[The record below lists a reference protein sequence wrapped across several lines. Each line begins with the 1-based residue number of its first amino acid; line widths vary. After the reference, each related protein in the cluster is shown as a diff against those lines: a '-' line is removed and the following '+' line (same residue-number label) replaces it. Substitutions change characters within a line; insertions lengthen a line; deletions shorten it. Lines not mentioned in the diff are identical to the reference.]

1 MELQAQIWGGRVL
14 KKGRRPVRERQSK
27 WPEDKKIYAGF
38 GAALIVLVL
47 ASVSSY
53 WTTIRVIDNAN
64 WALHSHEIVR
74 EIADVNFRLYVA
86 ESSQRA
92 ALITGRSSNADQ
104 YQQAIETIRRD
115 LKQLRTLTESDSV
128 QSRRVDQLDLLLS
141 KRLALIK
148 EWGNLQRAKGFDAA
162 MDVIM
167 RDEGKKI
174 SDDIINIIQAIEK
187 DERDVLRKRSD
198 SAEAGARTVTFVISV
213 GYLLIFSLFVVA
225 AYMIQS
231 DLGERNRMEEMLRQS
246 QREVST
252 LLDSLPAYV
261 FFKDSK
267 SVYMTANKKFSDVVG
282 FSKREIVRKTDYDFY
297 SRDKAIKLRAD
308 DARVLMTGESM
319 YVGEETLVESGRTVT
334 VATRKVPLKNER
346 GSVVGLIGVGFDVT
360 EIKQGQK
367 ALRESE
373 ERFRNVFTQSPI
385 GIQIYDLEN
394 RLIEMNDSCMQ
405 ILGFDSLDQARKF
418 KLFEEPLMTEEIKEQ
433 IGNLQTVRFE
443 AQFDFNMLKEKAGM
457 ETHRS
462 GNCYLECLV
471 SPLGGQD
478 EDQRLLVLLQDVT
491 ERRVAEERIRLS
503 LKEKEVL
510 LKEVHHRVKN
520 NLQIISSL
528 LNLQSKYIKD
538 DQALE
543 MFKESRNR
551 IRSMT
556 LIHEKL
562 YRSKDLANID
572 VSEYIQNLSSNLF
585 RSYSAGRVNLRT
597 QVDDILLG
605 IDTAIPCGLIIN
617 ELVSNSLKHAF
628 PEKHGDIF
636 VNLHRDNGKFTLVV
650 SDNGVGFPETVDFRN
665 TDSLGLQLVC
675 TLTDQLDGV
684 IELNRTGGTEF
695 KITFGEIKYKERA

>member
-1 MELQAQIWGGRVL
+1 M
-14 KKGRRPVRERQSK
+14 KKGRRPVREHREPK

-38 GAALIVLVL
+38 GAALIVLLL
-47 ASVSSY
+47 ACVSSY

-64 WALHSHEIVR
+64 WAIHSHEIVQ
-74 EIADVNFRLYVA
+74 EIADINFRLYVA
-86 ESSQRA
+86 ESSQRT
-92 ALITGRSSNADQ
+92 ALITGRSDNSDQ
-104 YQQAIETIRRD
+104 YQQAIEAIRRD
-115 LKQLRTLTESDSV
+115 LKELRKLTETSPV

-141 KRLALIK
+141 KRLALVK

-174 SDDIINIIQAIEK
+174 SDDITSVIQTIEK
-187 DERDVLRKRSD
+187 EERDVLRKRAD
-198 SAEAGARTVTFVISV
+198 TAETGGRTVSFVISF
-213 GYLLIFSLFVVA
+213 GYLLIFVLFVVA

-267 SVYMTANKKFSDVVG
+267 SVYMTANKKFSDAVG

-308 DARVLMTGESM
+308 DARVLMTGEPM

-334 VATRKVPLKNER
+334 VATRKMPLKNER

-385 GIQIYDLEN
+385 GIQLYDLGY
-394 RLIEMNDSCMQ
+394 RLIEMNDSCMH
-405 ILGFDSLDQARKF
+405 ILGVDSLEEARKF
-418 KLFEEPLMTEEIKEQ
+418 KLFEEPLMAEEIKER
-433 IGNLQTVRFE
+433 IENRETVRFE
-443 AQFDFNMLKEKAGM
+443 AQFDFTALKEKTLM
-457 ETHRS
+457 ETERS
-462 GNCYLECLV
+462 GNCYLDCV
-471 SPLGGQD
+471 VAPLGGEDD

-572 VSEYIQNLSSNLF
+572 VAEYIQNLSSNLF
-585 RSYSAGRVNLRT
+585 RSYSAGRISLKT
-597 QVDDILLG
+597 QVDDMLLG

-628 PEKHGDIF
+628 PEKQGEIF
-636 VNLHRDNGKFTLVV
+636 VNLHRDNGRFTLVV
-650 SDNGVGFPETVDFRN
+650 SDNGVGFPESVDFRN

-675 TLTDQLDGV
+675 TLTDQLDGA
-684 IELNRTGGTEF
+684 IELNRKGGTEF

>member
-1 MELQAQIWGGRVL
+1 M
-14 KKGRRPVRERQSK
+14 KKGRRPVREQRQPK
-27 WPEDKKIYAGF
+27 WSEDKKIYAGF
-38 GAALIVLVL
+38 AAALIVLVL
-47 ASVSSY
+47 ASLSSY

-64 WALHSHEIVR
+64 WAIHSHEIVR

-86 ESSQRA
+86 ESSQRI
-92 ALITGRSSNADQ
+92 ALITGRSGNMDQ
-104 YQQAIETIRRD
+104 YQQAMEAIRRD
-115 LKQLRTLTESDSV
+115 LKQLRKLTETNPV

-148 EWGNLQRAKGFDAA
+148 EWANLQRAKGFDAA
-162 MDVIM
+162 LDVIM

-174 SDDIINIIQAIEK
+174 SDDISNVVQAIEK
-187 DERDVLRKRSD
+187 DERDMLRKRSET
-198 SAEAGARTVTFVISV
+198 AETGARTVTFVISF
-213 GYLLIFSLFVVA
+213 GYLLIFILFAVA

-267 SVYMTANKKFSDVVG
+267 SVYMTANKKFSDAVG

-297 SRDKAIKLRAD
+297 SRDRAIKLRGD
-308 DARVLMTGESM
+308 DARVLMTGEPM

-385 GIQIYDLEN
+385 GIQIYDLEG

-405 ILGFDSLDQARKF
+405 ILGVSGAEEARKF
-418 KLFEEPLMTEEIKEQ
+418 KLFEEPLMTEEIKER
-433 IGNLQTVRFE
+433 IENRETVRFE
-443 AQFDFNMLKEKAGM
+443 AQFNFAEFKERVLM
-457 ETHRS
+457 ETNRS
-462 GNCYLECLV
+462 GNCYLDCVV
-471 SPLGGQD
+471 SPLGGEDD
-478 EDQRLLVLLQDVT
+478 EDHRLLVLMQDVT

-572 VSEYIQNLSSNLF
+572 VAEYIQNLSSNLF
-585 RSYSAGRVNLRT
+585 RSYSAGRVSLKT

-628 PEKHGDIF
+628 PEKQGEIF
-636 VNLHRDNGKFTLVV
+636 VNLHRDDGSLTLIV
-650 SDNGVGFPETVDFRN
+650 SDNGVGFPENVDFRN

-675 TLTDQLDGV
+675 TLTDQLDGA

>member
-1 MELQAQIWGGRVL
+1 G
-14 KKGRRPVRERQSK
+14 
-27 WPEDKKIYAGF
+27 
-38 GAALIVLVL
+38 
-47 ASVSSY
+47 
-53 WTTIRVIDNAN
+53 
-64 WALHSHEIVR
+64 
-74 EIADVNFRLYVA
+74 
-86 ESSQRA
+86 
-92 ALITGRSSNADQ
+92 
-104 YQQAIETIRRD
+104 
-115 LKQLRTLTESDSV
+115 
-128 QSRRVDQLDLLLS
+128 
-141 KRLALIK
+141 
-148 EWGNLQRAKGFDAA
+148 
-162 MDVIM
+162 
-167 RDEGKKI
+167 
-174 SDDIINIIQAIEK
+174 K
-187 DERDVLRKRSD
+187 DERDLLQKRSET
-198 SAEAGARTVTFVISV
+198 AEVGARTVTFVISF

-267 SVYMTANKKFSDVVG
+267 SVYMTANKKFSDAVG

-308 DARVLMTGESM
+308 DARVLMTGEPM

-334 VATRKVPLKNER
+334 VATRKMPLKNER

-385 GIQIYDLEN
+385 GIQIYDLQG

-405 ILGFDSLDQARKF
+405 ILGVSGVEEARKF
-418 KLFEEPLMTEEIKEQ
+418 KLFEEPLMTEEIREKIENRE
-433 IGNLQTVRFE
+433 IVRFE
-443 AQFDFNMLKEKAGM
+443 AQFDFAALKERALM
-457 ETHRS
+457 DTTRS
-462 GNCYLECLV
+462 GNCYLDCLV
-471 SPLGGQD
+471 SSLGGEDD
-478 EDQRLLVLLQDVT
+478 EEDRRLLVLMQDVT

-572 VSEYIQNLSSNLF
+572 VAEYIQNLSSNLF
-585 RSYSAGRVNLRT
+585 RSYSAGRVSLKT
-597 QVDDILLG
+597 QVDDNLLG

-628 PEKHGDIF
+628 PEKQGEIF
-636 VNLHRDNGKFTLVV
+636 VDLHRDDGRFTLIVR
-650 SDNGVGFPETVDFRN
+650 DNGVGLPESVDFRN

-675 TLTDQLDGV
+675 TLTDQLDGA
-684 IELNRTGGTEF
+684 IELNRAGGTEF

>member
-1 MELQAQIWGGRVL
+1 L
-14 KKGRRPVRERQSK
+14 KKTRRSAHQHREQK
-27 WPEDKKIYAGF
+27 WPEDKKVYVGF
-38 GAALIVLVL
+38 AVALMILVLV
-47 ASVSSY
+47 SVSSY
-53 WTTIRVIDNAN
+53 WTTIRVIDNATS
-64 WALHSHEIVR
+64 AIHSHEIVR
-74 EIADVNFRLYVA
+74 DITDVNFRLYVA
-86 ESSQRA
+86 ESSQRT
-92 ALITGRSSNADQ
+92 ALITGKPGNMEQ
-104 YQQAIETIRRD
+104 YQQSMEAIRRD
-115 LKQLRTLTESDSV
+115 LKQLRVLTEDNPT
-128 QSRRVDQLDLLLS
+128 QQRRVDQLDLLVS
-141 KRLALIK
+141 KRLALVK

-174 SDDIINIIQAIEK
+174 SDDITRVVQEIEK
-187 DERDVLRKRSD
+187 DEKDLLRKRSGIAD
-198 SAEAGARTVTFVISV
+198 AGARNVTFVISL
-213 GYLLIFSLFVVA
+213 GYLLIFVLFVVA

-231 DLGERNRMEEMLRQS
+231 DLGERKRMEEMLRQS

-267 SVYMTANKKFSDVVG
+267 SVYMTGNRKFCDAVG

-297 SRDKAIKLRAD
+297 SRDKAIKYRGD
-308 DARVLMTGESM
+308 DARVLMTGEPL
-319 YVGEETLVESGRTVT
+319 YVGEETVVESGRTVN

-346 GSVVGLIGVGFDVT
+346 GSVVGLIGVGFDIT

-385 GIQIYDLEN
+385 GIQIYDLDG
-394 RLIEMNDSCMQ
+394 RLIDINEACME
-405 ILGFDSLDQARKF
+405 ILGVESIEEAKKF
-418 KLFEEPLMTEEIKEQ
+418 RLFEEPLTPEETNERIQRGE
-433 IGNLQTVRFE
+433 TVRFE
-443 AQFDFNMLKEKAGM
+443 LLFDFSTIKEKVLM
-457 ETHRS
+457 ETSRS
-462 GNCYLECLV
+462 DNCYLDCLV
-471 SPLGGQD
+471 SPLGREDD
-478 EDQRLLVLLQDVT
+478 EDRRLLVLMQDVT
-491 ERRVAEERIRLS
+491 ERRIAEERIRAS

-572 VSEYIQNLSSNLF
+572 VAEYIQNLSSNLF
-585 RSYSAGRVNLRT
+585 RSYSAGRISLKT

-628 PEKHGDIF
+628 PDKQGEIV
-636 VNLHRDNGKFTLVV
+636 VNLHRDDGKLTLIVR
-650 SDNGVGFPETVDFRN
+650 DNGVGFPEHVDFRN

-675 TLTDQLDGV
+675 TLTDQLDGEV
-684 IELNRTGGTEF
+684 ELSRAGGTEF
-695 KITFGEIKYKERA
+695 RITFGEIKYKERA

>member
-1 MELQAQIWGGRVL
+1 MG
-14 KKGRRPVRERQSK
+14 
-27 WPEDKKIYAGF
+27 
-38 GAALIVLVL
+38 
-47 ASVSSY
+47 
-53 WTTIRVIDNAN
+53 
-64 WALHSHEIVR
+64 
-74 EIADVNFRLYVA
+74 
-86 ESSQRA
+86 
-92 ALITGRSSNADQ
+92 Q
-104 YQQAIETIRRD
+104 YQQAMDAIRRD
-115 LKQLRTLTESDSV
+115 LKQLRALTEDNPT
-128 QSRRVDQLDLLLS
+128 QQRRVDQLDLLVS
-141 KRLALIK
+141 KRLALVK

-174 SDDIINIIQAIEK
+174 SDDLTRVVQEIEK
-187 DERDVLRKRSD
+187 EEKDLLRKRSGI
-198 SAEAGARTVTFVISV
+198 AESGARNVTFVISF
-213 GYLLIFSLFVVA
+213 GYLLIFVLFVVA

-267 SVYMTANKKFSDVVG
+267 SVYVTANKKFSDAVG

-297 SRDKAIKLRAD
+297 SRDKAIKYRGD
-308 DARVLMTGESM
+308 DARVLMTGEPL
-319 YVGEETLVESGRTVT
+319 YVGEETVVESGRPVT
-334 VATRKVPLKNER
+334 LATRKVPLKNER
-346 GSVVGLIGVGFDVT
+346 GSVVGLIGVGFDIT
-360 EIKQGQK
+360 EVKQGQK

-385 GIQIYDLEN
+385 GIQIYDLEG
-394 RLIEMNDSCMQ
+394 RLIDMNEACME
-405 ILGFDSLDQARKF
+405 ILGVESIEEAKKF
-418 KLFEEPLMTEEIKEQ
+418 RLFEEPLTTEETKERIQ
-433 IGNLQTVRFE
+433 QGETVRFE
-443 AQFDFNMLKEKAGM
+443 LQIDFGVMKEKTLM
-457 ETHRS
+457 ETNRS
-462 GNCYLECLV
+462 GNCYLDCLV
-471 SPLGGQD
+471 APLGG
-478 EDQRLLVLLQDVT
+478 EDDGDRRRLVLMQDVT
-491 ERRVAEERIRLS
+491 ERRTAEERIRTS

-572 VSEYIQNLSSNLF
+572 VAEYIQNLSSNLF

-605 IDTAIPCGLIIN
+605 VDTAIPCGLIIN

-628 PEKHGDIF
+628 PEKQGEIL
-636 VNLHRDNGKFTLVV
+636 VNLHRDNGKFTLIVR
-650 SDNGVGFPETVDFRN
+650 DNGVGLPEHVDFRN

-675 TLTDQLDGV
+675 TLTDQLEGE
-684 IELNRTGGTEF
+684 IELNRAGGTEF

>member
-1 MELQAQIWGGRVL
+1 MRTSISRPWRGSGR
-14 KKGRRPVRERQSK
+14 
-27 WPEDKKIYAGF
+27 
-38 GAALIVLVL
+38 
-47 ASVSSY
+47 
-53 WTTIRVIDNAN
+53 T
-64 WALHSHEIVR
+64 
-74 EIADVNFRLYVA
+74 
-86 ESSQRA
+86 
-92 ALITGRSSNADQ
+92 
-104 YQQAIETIRRD
+104 
-115 LKQLRTLTESDSV
+115 LKQLRRLTETNPV
-128 QSRRVDQLDLLLS
+128 QSRRVEQLDLLLS
-141 KRLALIK
+141 KRLALVK

-174 SDDIINIIQAIEK
+174 SDDITDVVQTIEK
-187 DERDVLRKRSD
+187 DERDALRKRAD
-198 SAEAGARTVTFVISV
+198 TAETGGRAVSFVISF
-213 GYLLIFSLFVVA
+213 GYLLIFVLFVVA

-231 DLGERNRMEEMLRQS
+231 DLSERNRMEEMLRQS

-267 SVYMTANKKFSDVVG
+267 SVYMTANKKFSDAVG

-308 DARVLMTGESM
+308 DARVLMTGEPM

-334 VATRKVPLKNER
+334 VATRKMPLKNER

-385 GIQIYDLEN
+385 GIQIYDLGG

-405 ILGFDSLDQARKF
+405 ILGVGGVEEARKF
-418 KLFEEPLMTEEIKEQ
+418 KLFEEPLMAEEIKER
-433 IGNLQTVRFE
+433 IENRETVRFE
-443 AQFDFNMLKEKAGM
+443 AQFDFTALKEKALM
-457 ETHRS
+457 ETNRS
-462 GNCYLECLV
+462 GNCYLDCVV
-471 SPLGGQD
+471 SPLGGEDD
-478 EDQRLLVLLQDVT
+478 EDHRLLVLLQDVT

-572 VSEYIQNLSSNLF
+572 VAEYIQNLSSNLF
-585 RSYSAGRVNLRT
+585 RSYSAGRISLKT
-597 QVDDILLG
+597 QVDDMLLS
-605 IDTAIPCGLIIN
+605 TAIPCGLIIN

-628 PEKHGDIF
+628 PEKQGEIY
-636 VNLHRDNGKFTLVV
+636 VNLHRDDGRSTLIV
-650 SDNGVGFPETVDFRN
+650 SDNGVGFPENVDFRN

-675 TLTDQLDGV
+675 TLTDQLDGA
-684 IELNRTGGTEF
+684 IELNRRDGTEF

>member
-1 MELQAQIWGGRVL
+1 M
-14 KKGRRPVRERQSK
+14 KKGRHPVREQRQAK

-38 GAALIVLVL
+38 AAALIVLVL
-47 ASVSSY
+47 VSVSSY
-53 WTTIRVIDNAN
+53 WTTIRVIESAN
-64 WALHSHEIVR
+64 WAIHSHEIVR
-74 EIADVNFRLYVA
+74 EVADVNFRLYVA
-86 ESSQRA
+86 EGSQRT
-92 ALITGRSSNADQ
+92 ALMTGRSGNVDQ
-104 YQQAIETIRRD
+104 YQEAMEGIRRD
-115 LKQLRTLTESDSV
+115 LKQLRKLTETNRV

-148 EWGNLQRAKGFDAA
+148 EWGNLQRTKGFDAA

-174 SDDIINIIQAIEK
+174 SDDITNVVQTIEK
-187 DERDVLRKRSD
+187 DERETLQKRSEA
-198 SAEAGARTVTFVISV
+198 AEAGTRTVSFVLSF
-213 GYLLIFSLFVVA
+213 GYLLIFILFVVA

-267 SVYMTANKKFSDVVG
+267 SVYMTANKKFSDAVG

-308 DARVLMTGESM
+308 DARVLMTGEPM

-334 VATRKVPLKNER
+334 VATRKMPLKNER

-367 ALRESE
+367 ALRDSE

-385 GIQIYDLEN
+385 GIQIYDLQG

-405 ILGFDSLDQARKF
+405 ILGVSGVEEARKF
-418 KLFEEPLMTEEIKEQ
+418 KLFEEPLMTEEIRER
-433 IGNLQTVRFE
+433 IENRETVRFE
-443 AQFDFNMLKEKAGM
+443 AQFDFAALKERALM
-457 ETHRS
+457 DTTRS
-462 GNCYLECLV
+462 GNCYLDCLV
-471 SPLGGQD
+471 SSLGGEDD
-478 EDQRLLVLLQDVT
+478 EDHRRLVLMQDVT

-572 VSEYIQNLSSNLF
+572 VAEYIQNLSSNLF
-585 RSYSAGRVNLRT
+585 RSYSAGRVSLKT

-628 PEKHGDIF
+628 PEKQGEIF
-636 VNLHRDNGKFTLVV
+636 VDLHRDDGRFTLIVR
-650 SDNGVGFPETVDFRN
+650 DNGVGLPESVDFRN

-675 TLTDQLDGV
+675 TLTDQLDGA

>member
-1 MELQAQIWGGRVL
+1 L
-14 KKGRRPVRERQSK
+14 KKGRRPVRETRQSK
-27 WPEDKKIYAGF
+27 WPEDKRIYAGF

-64 WALHSHEIVR
+64 WAIHSHEVVR

-86 ESSQRA
+86 ESSQRT
-92 ALITGRSSNADQ
+92 ALITGRSGNTDQ
-104 YQQAIETIRRD
+104 YQQAIEAIRRD
-115 LKQLRTLTESDSV
+115 LKQLRKLTETTPV
-128 QSRRVDQLDLLLS
+128 QSRRVDQLDVLLS

-174 SDDIINIIQAIEK
+174 SDDITNLIQTIDK
-187 DERDVLRKRSD
+187 DERDMLRKRSD
-198 SAEAGARTVTFVISV
+198 TAETGSRTVSFVISF
-213 GYLLIFSLFVVA
+213 GYLLIFILFVVA

-267 SVYMTANKKFSDVVG
+267 SVYMTANKKFSDAVG

-308 DARVLMTGESM
+308 DARVLMTGEPM
-319 YVGEETLVESGRTVT
+319 YVGEETLVESGRSVT

-385 GIQIYDLEN
+385 GIQIYDLGG
-394 RLIEMNDSCMQ
+394 RLIEMNDSCLP
-405 ILGFDSLDQARKF
+405 ILGVSGVEEARKF
-418 KLFEEPLMTEEIKEQ
+418 KLFEEPLMGEEVRERIQNRE
-433 IGNLQTVRFE
+433 TVRFE
-443 AQFDFNMLKEKAGM
+443 AQFDFATLKEKALM
-457 ETHRS
+457 ETDRS
-462 GNCYLECLV
+462 GNCYLDCVV
-471 SPLGGQD
+471 SPLGGEGD
-478 EDQRLLVLLQDVT
+478 EDHRLLVLLQDVT

-572 VSEYIQNLSSNLF
+572 VAEYIQNLSSNLF
-585 RSYSAGRVNLRT
+585 RSYSAGRIALKT
-597 QVDDILLG
+597 QVDDMLLG

-628 PEKHGDIF
+628 PEKHGEIY
-636 VNLHRDNGKFTLVV
+636 VNLHRDNGRFTLIV
-650 SDNGVGFPETVDFRN
+650 SDNGVGFPQNVDFRN

-675 TLTDQLDGV
+675 TLTDQLDGA

>member
-1 MELQAQIWGGRVL
+1 M
-14 KKGRRPVRERQSK
+14 KKGRRPVREQRQPK

-38 GAALIVLVL
+38 AAALIVLVL

-53 WTTIRVIDNAN
+53 WTTVRVIESAN
-64 WALHSHEIVR
+64 WAIHSHEIVR

-86 ESSQRA
+86 EGSQRT
-92 ALITGRSSNADQ
+92 ALMTGRSGSMDQ
-104 YQQAIETIRRD
+104 YQEAIEGIRRD
-115 LKQLRTLTESDSV
+115 LKQLRKLTETNPV

-148 EWGNLQRAKGFDAA
+148 EWGNLQRTKGFDAA

-174 SDDIINIIQAIEK
+174 SDDITNVAQTIEK
-187 DERDVLRKRSD
+187 DERETLRKRSET
-198 SAEAGARTVTFVISV
+198 AEGGARTVTFVISF
-213 GYLLIFSLFVVA
+213 GYLLIFILFVVA

-267 SVYMTANKKFSDVVG
+267 SVYMTANKKFSDAVG

-308 DARVLMTGESM
+308 DARVLMTGEPM

-334 VATRKVPLKNER
+334 VATRKMPLKNER

-385 GIQIYDLEN
+385 GIQIYDLQG

-405 ILGFDSLDQARKF
+405 ILGVSGVEEARKF
-418 KLFEEPLMTEEIKEQ
+418 KLFEEPLMTEEIREKIE
-433 IGNLQTVRFE
+433 NCQTVRFE
-443 AQFDFNMLKEKAGM
+443 AQFDFGALKERALM
-457 ETHRS
+457 DTTRS
-462 GNCYLECLV
+462 GNCYLDCLV
-471 SPLGGQD
+471 SSLGGEDD
-478 EDQRLLVLLQDVT
+478 EDHRLLVLMQDVT

-572 VSEYIQNLSSNLF
+572 VAEYIQNLSSNLF
-585 RSYSAGRVNLRT
+585 RSYSAGRVSLKT

-628 PEKHGDIF
+628 PEKQGEIF
-636 VNLHRDNGKFTLVV
+636 VDLHRDDGRFTLIVR
-650 SDNGVGFPETVDFRN
+650 DNGVGLPESVDFRN

-675 TLTDQLDGV
+675 TLTDQLDGA
-684 IELNRTGGTEF
+684 IELNRIGGTEF

>member
-1 MELQAQIWGGRVL
+1 M
-14 KKGRRPVRERQSK
+14 KKARRSAHQRREPRWS
-27 WPEDKKIYAGF
+27 EDKRVYVGF
-38 GAALIVLVL
+38 AVALLVLVL
-47 ASVSSY
+47 ASASSY
-53 WTTIRVIDNAN
+53 WTTIRVIDNAT
-64 WALHSHEIVR
+64 WAIHSHEIVR
-74 EIADVNFRLYVA
+74 DISDVNFRLYVA
-86 ESSQRA
+86 EAGQRTA
-92 ALITGRSSNADQ
+92 VITGKPANMEQ
-104 YQQAIETIRRD
+104 YQQAMEAIRRD
-115 LKQLRTLTESDSV
+115 LKQLRTLTDDNPV
-128 QSRRVDQLDLLLS
+128 QQRRVDQLDVLLS
-141 KRLALIK
+141 KRLALVR
-148 EWGNLQRAKGFDAA
+148 EWANLQRSKGFDAA

-174 SDDIINIIQAIEK
+174 SDDITKLISEIEK
-187 DERDVLRKRSD
+187 DEKDLLRKRSGI
-198 SAEAGARTVTFVISV
+198 AEAGARNVTFVISL
-213 GYLLIFSLFVVA
+213 GYLLIFVLFVVA
-225 AYMIQS
+225 AYMIMS
-231 DLGERNRMEEMLRQS
+231 DLGERKRMDEMLRQS

-267 SVYMTANKKFSDVVG
+267 SVYMTANKKFCEAVG

-297 SRDKAIKLRAD
+297 SRDKAIKYRGD
-308 DARVLMTGESM
+308 DARVLMTGEPL
-319 YVGEETLVESGRTVT
+319 YVGEETVVESGRTVT
-334 VATRKVPLKNER
+334 VATRKMPLKNER
-346 GSVVGLIGVGFDVT
+346 GSVVGLIGVGFDIT

-385 GIQIYDLEN
+385 GIQIYDLDG
-394 RLIEMNDSCMQ
+394 RLVDMNESCME
-405 ILGFDSLDQARKF
+405 ILGVEGIEEAKKF
-418 KLFEEPLMTEEIKEQ
+418 VLFEEPFITEETKGMIQGGE
-433 IGNLQTVRFE
+433 TVRFE
-443 AQFDFNMLKEKAGM
+443 LQLDFDAVKEKTLMA
-457 ETHRS
+457 TSRS
-462 GNCYLECLV
+462 GTCYLDCLV
-471 SPLGGQD
+471 APLGR
-478 EDQRLLVLLQDVT
+478 EDDVDRRRLVLMQDVT
-491 ERRVAEERIRLS
+491 ERRIAEERIRAS

-572 VSEYIQNLSSNLF
+572 VAEYIQNLSSNLF

-605 IDTAIPCGLIIN
+605 VDTAIPCGLIIN

-628 PEKHGDIF
+628 PEKQGEIL
-636 VNLHRDNGKFTLVV
+636 VNLHRDNGKFTLIVR
-650 SDNGVGFPETVDFRN
+650 DNGVGFPEHVDFRN

-675 TLTDQLDGV
+675 TLTDQLDGD

-695 KITFGEIKYKERA
+695 KITFGEIKYRERA

>member
-1 MELQAQIWGGRVL
+1 L
-14 KKGRRPVRERQSK
+14 KKARRPTRDHQAK

-38 GAALIVLVL
+38 AAAFVVLVL
-47 ASVSSY
+47 VSISSY
-53 WTTIRVIDNAN
+53 WTTIRVIDNAS
-64 WALHSHEIVR
+64 WAIHSHEIVR
-74 EIADVNFRLYVA
+74 EINDLNFRLYVA
-86 ESSQRA
+86 ESSQRISV
-92 ALITGRSSNADQ
+92 ITGKQGSVDQ
-104 YQQAIETIRRD
+104 YQQSIESIRKD
-115 LKQLRTLTESDSV
+115 LKQLRKLTESNPA

-141 KRLALIK
+141 KRIALVR
-148 EWGNLQRAKGFDAA
+148 ELGNIQRTQGIDAA
-162 MDVIM
+162 MNVIM
-167 RDEGKKI
+167 KDEGKKI
-174 SDDIINIIQAIEK
+174 SDDIATVVQAIEK
-187 DERDVLRKRSD
+187 DEKEVLRRRSD
-198 SAEAGARTVTFVISV
+198 NAEAGARTVTFVISF
-213 GYLLIFSLFVVA
+213 GYLLIFVLFVVA

-231 DLGERNRMEEMLRQS
+231 DLAERTRMEEMLRQS

-267 SVYMTANKKFSDVVG
+267 SVYMSANKKFSDAVG

-297 SRDKAIKLRAD
+297 SRDRAIKLRGD
-308 DARVLMTGESM
+308 DARVIMTGEPL
-319 YVGEETLVESGRTVT
+319 YVGEETVVEGGKTVT

-385 GIQIYDLEN
+385 GIQIYDPECK
-394 RLIEMNDSCMQ
+394 LIEMNDSCMH
-405 ILGFDSLDQARKF
+405 ILGVEIVDEAKKF
-418 KLFEEPLMTEEIKEQ
+418 KLFEEPMMTEEIKER
-433 IGNLQTVRFE
+433 IESRETVRFE
-443 AQFDFNMLKEKAGM
+443 AQFNFSLLREKMLM
-457 ETHRS
+457 ETSRS
-462 GNCYLECLV
+462 GNCYLDCLV
-471 SPLGGQD
+471 SPLGGEDD
-478 EDQRLLVLLQDVT
+478 EDQRLLVLMQDVT

-562 YRSKDLANID
+562 YRSKDLANLD
-572 VSEYIQNLSSNLF
+572 VAEYIQNLSSNLF
-585 RSYSAGRVNLRT
+585 RSYSAGRVNLKT

-628 PEKHGDIF
+628 PDKQGEIL
-636 VNLHRDNGKFTLVV
+636 VNLHRDDGKFTLTV
-650 SDNGVGFPETVDFRN
+650 SDNGVGFPEHVDFRN

-675 TLTDQLDGV
+675 TLTDQLDGA

>member
-1 MELQAQIWGGRVL
+1 M
-14 KKGRRPVRERQSK
+14 KKTRRSPRQQREQK
-27 WPEDKKIYAGF
+27 WPEEKKIYLGF
-38 GAALIVLVL
+38 AAALLILVL

-53 WTTIRVIDNAN
+53 WTTIRVIDNSTL
-64 WALHSHEIVR
+64 ALHSGEIVR
-74 EIADVNFRLYVA
+74 AIADVNFRLYVA
-86 ESSQRA
+86 ESSQRT
-92 ALITGRSSNADQ
+92 ALITGKPGNMDQ
-104 YQQAIETIRRD
+104 YQQAMEAIRQD
-115 LKQLRTLTESDSV
+115 LKQLRTLTDDNPV
-128 QSRRVDQLDLLLS
+128 QQRRVDRLDLLVS
-141 KRLALIK
+141 KRLALVK

-174 SDDIINIIQAIEK
+174 SDDITTTVQEIEK
-187 DERDVLRKRSD
+187 SEKDLLRKRSGV
-198 SAEAGARTVTFVISV
+198 AESGSRHVTFVISF
-213 GYLLIFSLFVVA
+213 GYLLIFILFVIA
-225 AYMIQS
+225 AYLIQS
-231 DLGERNRMEEMLRQS
+231 DYGERNRMEEVLRQS

-261 FFKDSK
+261 SFKDSK
-267 SVYMTANKKFSDVVG
+267 SVYMTANKKFCEAVG

-297 SRDKAIKLRAD
+297 SRDTAIKYRAD
-308 DARVLMTGESM
+308 DGRVLMTGEPL
-319 YVGEETLVESGRTVT
+319 YVGEETVVESGRTVT

-346 GSVVGLIGVGFDVT
+346 GSVVGLIGVGFDIT
-360 EIKQGQK
+360 EIKQGQR

-385 GIQIYDLEN
+385 GIQIYDLDY
-394 RLIEMNDSCMQ
+394 RLIDMNGACME
-405 ILGFDSLDQARKF
+405 ILGVTNIEEAKKF
-418 KLFEEPLMTEEIKEQ
+418 KLLGEPYISEETKEKIQ
-433 IGNLQTVRFE
+433 RGETLRFE
-443 AQFDFNMLKEKAGM
+443 LQFDFGTLKETALM
-457 ETHRS
+457 DTNRS
-462 GNCYLECLV
+462 GSCYLDCLV
-471 SPLGGQD
+471 APLGHE
-478 EDQRLLVLLQDVT
+478 EDAAQRRMVLMQDVT
-491 ERRVAEERIRLS
+491 ERRVAEERIRTS

-562 YRSKDLANID
+562 YRSRDLANID
-572 VSEYIQNLSSNLF
+572 VADYIQNLSSNLF

-605 IDTAIPCGLIIN
+605 VDTAIPCGLIIN

-628 PEKHGDIF
+628 PNKQGEIF
-636 VNLHRDNGKFTLVV
+636 VNLHRDNGKFTLIVR
-650 SDNGVGFPETVDFRN
+650 DNGVGFPEQLDFRN

-675 TLTDQLDGV
+675 TLTDQLDGE
-684 IELNRTGGTEF
+684 IELKRSEGTEF
-695 KITFGEIKYKERA
+695 RITFGEIKYKERA

>member
-1 MELQAQIWGGRVL
+1 L
-14 KKGRRPVRERQSK
+14 KKGPRPSREQRQPK

-38 GAALIVLVL
+38 AAALIVLVL

-53 WTTIRVIDNAN
+53 WTTIRVVDNAN
-64 WALHSHEIVR
+64 RAIHSHEVVR
-74 EIADVNFRLYVA
+74 EINDLNFRLYAA
-86 ESSQRA
+86 ESTQRT
-92 ALITGRSSNADQ
+92 ALITGRSGNADQ
-104 YQQAIETIRRD
+104 YQQAIDAIRRD
-115 LKQLRTLTESDSV
+115 LKQLRKLTERDLV
-128 QSRRVDQLDLLLS
+128 QSRRVDQLDLLLT
-141 KRLALIK
+141 KRLALVK
-148 EWGNLQRAKGFDAA
+148 EWGNLQRKGFDAA

-174 SDDIINIIQAIEK
+174 SDDITSVVQAIEK
-187 DERDVLRKRSD
+187 DERELLRKRSET
-198 SAEAGARTVTFVISV
+198 SETGARTVTIVITF
-213 GYLLIFSLFVVA
+213 GYLLIFVLFVLAV
-225 AYMIQS
+225 YMIQS
-231 DLGERNRMEEMLRQS
+231 DLGEKNRMEEMLRQS

-261 FFKDSK
+261 CFKDSK
-267 SVYMTANKKFSDVVG
+267 SVYMTANKKFSDAVG

-297 SRDKAIKLRAD
+297 SRDKAIKLRGD
-308 DARVLMTGESM
+308 DARVLMTGEPL

-346 GSVVGLIGVGFDVT
+346 GSVVGLIGVGFDIT

-373 ERFRNVFTQSPI
+373 ERFKNVFTQSPI
-385 GIQIYDLEN
+385 GIQIYDLEG
-394 RLIEMNDSCMQ
+394 RLIDMNDSCMQ
-405 ILGFDSLDQARKF
+405 ILGVSSLEEARKF
-418 KLFEEPLMTEEIKEQ
+418 KLFEEPLMTEEIKDRIENR
-433 IGNLQTVRFE
+433 GTVRFE
-443 AQFDFNMLKEKAGM
+443 AQFNFAAIKEKALL
-457 ETHRS
+457 ETNRS
-462 GNCYLECLV
+462 GNCYLDCVV
-471 SPLGGQD
+471 SPLGEDDD
-478 EDQRLLVLLQDVT
+478 EDSRRLVLMQDVT

-528 LNLQSKYIKD
+528 LNLQSKYVKD
-538 DQALE
+538 NQALE

-562 YRSKDLANID
+562 YRSKDLANLD
-572 VSEYIQNLSSNLF
+572 VAEYIQNLSSNLF
-585 RSYSAGRVNLRT
+585 RSYNSGRVSLKT
-597 QVDDILLG
+597 EVEDILLG

-617 ELVSNSLKHAF
+617 ELISNSLKYAF
-628 PEKHGDIF
+628 PERQGEIF
-636 VNLHRDNGKFTLVV
+636 VDLHRDDGKLTLIVR
-650 SDNGVGFPETVDFRN
+650 DNGVGFPENVDFRN

-675 TLTDQLDGV
+675 TLTDQLDGA
-684 IELNRTGGTEF
+684 IELNRAGGTEF

>member
-1 MELQAQIWGGRVL
+1 L
-14 KKGRRPVRERQSK
+14 KKGRRPNREQRQPK
-27 WPEDKKIYAGF
+27 WSEDKKIYAGF
-38 GAALIVLVL
+38 AAALFVLVL

-64 WALHSHEIVR
+64 WAIHSHEIVR
-74 EIADVNFRLYVA
+74 EINDLSFRLFVA
-86 ESSQRA
+86 ESGQRN
-92 ALITGRSSNADQ
+92 ALITGTAGNTSQ
-104 YQQAIETIRRD
+104 YQQAMETIRRD
-115 LKQLRTLTESDSV
+115 LKQLRKLTERDLV
-128 QSRRVDQLDLLLS
+128 QGRRVDQLDLLLA
-141 KRLALIK
+141 KRLALVK
-148 EWGNLQRAKGFDAA
+148 EWGSLQRAKGFDAA

-174 SDDIINIIQAIEK
+174 SDDISSVVQAIEK
-187 DERDVLRKRSD
+187 DERDILRKRSET
-198 SAEAGARTVTFVISV
+198 SEAGARTVTFVISF
-213 GYLLIFSLFVVA
+213 GYLLIFILFVVA

-231 DLGERNRMEEMLRQS
+231 DVGEKNRMEEMLRQS

-267 SVYMTANKKFSDVVG
+267 SVYMTANKKFSDAVG

-297 SRDKAIKLRAD
+297 SRDKAIKLRGD
-308 DARVLMTGESM
+308 DARVLMTGEPL
-319 YVGEETLVESGRTVT
+319 YVGEETLVESGRSVT

-346 GSVVGLIGVGFDVT
+346 GSVVGLIGVGFDIT

-385 GIQIYDLEN
+385 GIQIYDLEG

-405 ILGFDSLDQARKF
+405 ILGVNSQEEAKKF
-418 KLFEEPLMTEEIKEQ
+418 KLFEEPLMSEETRERIE
-433 IGNLQTVRFE
+433 NHETVRFE
-443 AQFDFNMLKEKAGM
+443 AQFNFADIREKVFM
-457 ETHRS
+457 ETNRS
-462 GNCYLECLV
+462 GNCYLDCVV
-471 SPLGGQD
+471 SPLGE
-478 EDQRLLVLLQDVT
+478 EDDGDRRRLVLMQDVT

-538 DQALE
+538 SQALE

-562 YRSKDLANID
+562 YRSKDLANLD
-572 VSEYIQNLSSNLF
+572 VAEYIQNLSSNLF
-585 RSYSAGRVNLRT
+585 RSYSSGRVSLKT

-628 PEKHGDIF
+628 PEKQGEIF
-636 VNLHRDNGKFTLVV
+636 VDLHRDDGRFTLIVR
-650 SDNGVGFPETVDFRN
+650 DNGVGFPENVDFRN

-675 TLTDQLDGV
+675 TLTDQLDGA

>member
-1 MELQAQIWGGRVL
+1 M
-14 KKGRRPVRERQSK
+14 KKGRRPVRDRQPK
-27 WPEDKKIYAGF
+27 WPEDKKLYAGF
-38 GAALIVLVL
+38 GAALLVLVL

-53 WTTIRVIDNAN
+53 WTTIRVIDNAS
-64 WALHSHEIVR
+64 WALHSYEVVR

-92 ALITGRSSNADQ
+92 ALMTGRSANADE
-104 YQQAIETIRRD
+104 YQKAIEAIRAD
-115 LKQLRTLTESDSV
+115 LKQLRKLTETEPV

-141 KRLALIK
+141 KRLALVR
-148 EWGNLQRAKGFDAA
+148 EWGNLQRSKGFDAA

-174 SDDIINIIQAIEK
+174 SDDINGVVQTIEN
-187 DERDVLRKRSD
+187 DERDMMRKRSD
-198 SAEAGARTVTFVISV
+198 TTESGARTVTFVISF
-213 GYLLIFSLFVVA
+213 GYLLIFVLFVVA

-231 DLGERNRMEEMLRQS
+231 DLSERNRMEEMLRQS

-267 SVYMTANKKFSDVVG
+267 SVYMTANKKFSDAVG

-297 SRDKAIKLRAD
+297 NRDKAIKLRAD
-308 DARVLMTGESM
+308 DARVLMTGEPV
-319 YVGEETLVESGRTVT
+319 YVGEETLVESGRSVT

-405 ILGFDSLDQARKF
+405 ILGVDNVDEAKKF
-418 KLFEEPLMTEEIKEQ
+418 KLFEEPLMTEEIKER
-433 IGNLQTVRFE
+433 IENRETVRFE
-443 AQFDFNMLKEKAGM
+443 AQFDFTAFKERALM
-457 ETHRS
+457 ETNRS
-462 GNCYLECLV
+462 GHCYLDCLV
-471 SPLGGQD
+471 SPLGGQG
-478 EDQRLLVLLQDVT
+478 EDPRLLVLMQDVT

-572 VSEYIQNLSSNLF
+572 VAEYIQNLSSNLF
-585 RSYSAGRVNLRT
+585 RSYNSGRVSLKT
-597 QVDDILLG
+597 HVDDILLG

-628 PEKHGDIF
+628 PDKHGEIL
-636 VNLHRDNGKFTLVV
+636 VNLHRDDGKFTLAVR
-650 SDNGVGFPETVDFRN
+650 DNGVGFPESVDFRN

-675 TLTDQLDGV
+675 TLTDQLDGI

-695 KITFGEIKYKERA
+695 KITFAEIKYKERA

>member
-1 MELQAQIWGGRVL
+1 M
-14 KKGRRPVRERQSK
+14 KKARRPTRDHQAK

-38 GAALIVLVL
+38 AAAFVVLVL
-47 ASVSSY
+47 VSISSY
-53 WTTIRVIDNAN
+53 WTTIRVIDNAS
-64 WALHSHEIVR
+64 WAIHSHEIVR
-74 EIADVNFRLYVA
+74 EINDLHFRLYVA
-86 ESSQRA
+86 ESSQR
-92 ALITGRSSNADQ
+92 ISVVTGKQGSVDQ
-104 YQQAIETIRRD
+104 YQQSIESIRKD
-115 LKQLRTLTESDSV
+115 LKQLRKLTESNPA

-141 KRLALIK
+141 KRIALVR
-148 EWGNLQRAKGFDAA
+148 ELGNIQRTQGIDAA
-162 MDVIM
+162 MNVIM
-167 RDEGKKI
+167 KDEGKKI
-174 SDDIINIIQAIEK
+174 SDDIATVVQAIEK
-187 DERDVLRKRSD
+187 DEKEVLRRRSD
-198 SAEAGARTVTFVISV
+198 NAEAGARTVTFVISF
-213 GYLLIFSLFVVA
+213 GYLLIFVLFVVA

-231 DLGERNRMEEMLRQS
+231 DLAERTRMEEMLRQS

-267 SVYMTANKKFSDVVG
+267 SVYMSANKKFSDAVG

-297 SRDKAIKLRAD
+297 SRDRAIKLRGD
-308 DARVLMTGESM
+308 DARVIMTGEPL
-319 YVGEETLVESGRTVT
+319 YVGEETVVEGGKTVT

-385 GIQIYDLEN
+385 GIQIYDPECK
-394 RLIEMNDSCMQ
+394 LIEMNDSCMH
-405 ILGFDSLDQARKF
+405 ILGVEIVDEAKKF
-418 KLFEEPLMTEEIKEQ
+418 KLFEEPMMTEEIKER
-433 IGNLQTVRFE
+433 IESRETVRFE
-443 AQFDFNMLKEKAGM
+443 AQFNFSLLREKMLM
-457 ETHRS
+457 ETSRS
-462 GNCYLECLV
+462 GNCYLDCLV
-471 SPLGGQD
+471 SPLGGEDD
-478 EDQRLLVLLQDVT
+478 EDQRLLVLMQDVT

-562 YRSKDLANID
+562 YRSKDLANLD
-572 VSEYIQNLSSNLF
+572 VAEYIQNLSSNLF
-585 RSYSAGRVNLRT
+585 RSYSAGRVNLKT

-628 PEKHGDIF
+628 PDKQGEIL
-636 VNLHRDNGKFTLVV
+636 VNLHRDDGKFTLTV
-650 SDNGVGFPETVDFRN
+650 SDNGVGFPEHVDFRN

-675 TLTDQLDGV
+675 TLTDQLDGA

>member
-1 MELQAQIWGGRVL
+1 M
-14 KKGRRPVRERQSK
+14 KKARRPTRDHQAK

-38 GAALIVLVL
+38 AAAFVVLVL
-47 ASVSSY
+47 VSISSY
-53 WTTIRVIDNAN
+53 WTTIRVIDNAS
-64 WALHSHEIVR
+64 WAIHSHEIVR
-74 EIADVNFRLYVA
+74 EINDLHFRLYVA
-86 ESSQRA
+86 ESSQRISV
-92 ALITGRSSNADQ
+92 ITGKQGSVDQ
-104 YQQAIETIRRD
+104 YQQSIESIRKD
-115 LKQLRTLTESDSV
+115 LKQLRKLTESNPA

-141 KRLALIK
+141 KRIALVR
-148 EWGNLQRAKGFDAA
+148 ELGNIQRTQGIDAA
-162 MDVIM
+162 MNVIM
-167 RDEGKKI
+167 KDEGKKI
-174 SDDIINIIQAIEK
+174 SDDIATVVQAIEK
-187 DERDVLRKRSD
+187 DEKEVLRRRSD
-198 SAEAGARTVTFVISV
+198 NAEAGARTVTFVISF
-213 GYLLIFSLFVVA
+213 GYLLIFVLFVVA

-231 DLGERNRMEEMLRQS
+231 DLAERTRMEEMLRQS

-267 SVYMTANKKFSDVVG
+267 SVYMSANKKFSDAVG

-297 SRDKAIKLRAD
+297 SRDRAIKLRGD
-308 DARVLMTGESM
+308 DARVIMTGEPL
-319 YVGEETLVESGRTVT
+319 YVGEETVVEGGKTVT

-385 GIQIYDLEN
+385 GIQIYDPECK
-394 RLIEMNDSCMQ
+394 LIEMNDSCMH
-405 ILGFDSLDQARKF
+405 ILGVEIVDEAKKF
-418 KLFEEPLMTEEIKEQ
+418 KLFEEPMMTEEIKER
-433 IGNLQTVRFE
+433 IESRETVRFE
-443 AQFDFNMLKEKAGM
+443 AQFNFSLLREKMLM
-457 ETHRS
+457 ETSRS
-462 GNCYLECLV
+462 GNCYLDCLV
-471 SPLGGQD
+471 SPLGGEDD
-478 EDQRLLVLLQDVT
+478 EDQRLLVLMQDVT

-562 YRSKDLANID
+562 YRSKDLANLD
-572 VSEYIQNLSSNLF
+572 VAEYIQNLSSNLF
-585 RSYSAGRVNLRT
+585 RSYSAGRVNLKT

-628 PEKHGDIF
+628 PDKQGEIL
-636 VNLHRDNGKFTLVV
+636 VNLHRDDGKFTLTV
-650 SDNGVGFPETVDFRN
+650 SDNGVGFPEHVDFRN

-675 TLTDQLDGV
+675 TLTDQLDGA

>member
-1 MELQAQIWGGRVL
+1 M
-14 KKGRRPVRERQSK
+14 KKARRPTRDHQAK

-38 GAALIVLVL
+38 AAAFVVLVL
-47 ASVSSY
+47 VSISSY
-53 WTTIRVIDNAN
+53 WTTIRVIDNAS
-64 WALHSHEIVR
+64 WAIHSHEIVR
-74 EIADVNFRLYVA
+74 EINDLNFRLYVA
-86 ESSQRA
+86 ESSQRISV
-92 ALITGRSSNADQ
+92 ITGKQGSVDQ
-104 YQQAIETIRRD
+104 YQQSIESIRKD
-115 LKQLRTLTESDSV
+115 LKQLRKLTESNPA

-141 KRLALIK
+141 KRIALVR
-148 EWGNLQRAKGFDAA
+148 ELGNIQRTQGIDAA
-162 MDVIM
+162 MNVIM
-167 RDEGKKI
+167 KDEGKKI
-174 SDDIINIIQAIEK
+174 SDDIATVVQAIEK
-187 DERDVLRKRSD
+187 DEKEVLRRRSD
-198 SAEAGARTVTFVISV
+198 NAEAGARTVTFVISF
-213 GYLLIFSLFVVA
+213 GYLLIFVLFVVA

-231 DLGERNRMEEMLRQS
+231 DLAERTRMEEMLRQS

-267 SVYMTANKKFSDVVG
+267 SVYMSANKKFSDAVG

-297 SRDKAIKLRAD
+297 SRDRAIKLRGD
-308 DARVLMTGESM
+308 DARVIMTGEPL
-319 YVGEETLVESGRTVT
+319 YVGEETVVEGGKTVT

-385 GIQIYDLEN
+385 GIQIYDPECK
-394 RLIEMNDSCMQ
+394 LIEMNDSCMH
-405 ILGFDSLDQARKF
+405 ILGVEIVDEAKKF
-418 KLFEEPLMTEEIKEQ
+418 KLFEEPMMTEEIKER
-433 IGNLQTVRFE
+433 IESRETVRFE
-443 AQFDFNMLKEKAGM
+443 AQFNFSLLREKMLM
-457 ETHRS
+457 ETSRS
-462 GNCYLECLV
+462 GNCYLDCLV
-471 SPLGGQD
+471 SPLGGEDD
-478 EDQRLLVLLQDVT
+478 EDQRLLVLMQDVT

-562 YRSKDLANID
+562 YRSKDLANLD
-572 VSEYIQNLSSNLF
+572 VAEYIQNLSSNLF
-585 RSYSAGRVNLRT
+585 RSYSAGRVNLKT

-628 PEKHGDIF
+628 PDKQGEIL
-636 VNLHRDNGKFTLVV
+636 VNLHRDDGKFTLTV
-650 SDNGVGFPETVDFRN
+650 SDNGVGFPEHVDFRN

-675 TLTDQLDGV
+675 TLTDQLDGA

>member
-1 MELQAQIWGGRVL
+1 VSGHGGKDL
-14 KKGRRPVRERQSK
+14 KKRRRSSRDQRQPK
-27 WPEDKKIYAGF
+27 WSDEKKIYAGF
-38 GAALIVLVL
+38 AVALVVLV
-47 ASVSSY
+47 AVSVASY
-53 WTTIRVIDNAN
+53 WTTIRVIDNAS
-64 WALHSHEIVR
+64 WALHSHEILR
-74 EIADVNFRLYVA
+74 EVADVNFRLYVA
-86 ESSQRA
+86 ESSQRT
-92 ALITGRSSNADQ
+92 ALITGKPANMEQ
-104 YQQAIETIRRD
+104 YQQAIEGIRRD
-115 LKQLRTLTESDSV
+115 LKELRRLTGDNPA
-128 QSRRVDQLDLLLS
+128 QMRRVDQLDLLLS

-148 EWGNLQRAKGFDAA
+148 EWAGLQRSKGIDAA

-167 RDEGKKI
+167 RDEGKKT
-174 SDDIINIIQAIEK
+174 SDDIARVVQEIEREEK
-187 DERDVLRKRSD
+187 GLLKKRSGV
-198 SAEAGARTVTFVISV
+198 SELGGRNVTFVISF
-213 GYLLIFSLFVVA
+213 GYLLIFILFVVA
-225 AYMIQS
+225 AYTITS
-231 DLGERNRMEEMLRQS
+231 DLAERKRMEEMLRQS

-267 SVYMTANKKFSDVVG
+267 SVYMTANKKFSDAVG
-282 FSKREIVRKTDYDFY
+282 FNKREIVRKTDYDFY
-297 SRDKAIKLRAD
+297 SRDKAIKYRAD
-308 DARVLMTGESM
+308 DARVLMTGEAM
-319 YVGEETLVESGRTVT
+319 YVGEETVVESGRTVT
-334 VATRKVPLKNER
+334 LATRKVPLKNER

-385 GIQIYDLEN
+385 GIQIYDLDG
-394 RLIEMNDSCMQ
+394 RLVDMNEACME
-405 ILGFDSLDQARKF
+405 ILGVPTVEEARKLR
-418 KLFEEPLMTEEIKEQ
+418 LFEEPLMDEETLERVQ
-433 IGNLQTVRFE
+433 RGDTVRFE
-443 AQFDFNMLKEKAGM
+443 LQFDFGEIKERTQI
-457 ETHRS
+457 ETSRS
-462 GNCYLECLV
+462 GNCYLDCLV
-471 SPLGGQD
+471 SPLGEEEGVGQ
-478 EDQRLLVLLQDVT
+478 RRLVLLQDVT

-538 DQALE
+538 NQALE

-572 VSEYIQNLSSNLF
+572 VAEYIQNLSSNLF
-585 RSYSAGRVNLRT
+585 RSYSAGRVRLKT
-597 QVDDILLG
+597 HVDDILLG
-605 IDTAIPCGLIIN
+605 VDTAIPCGLIIN

-628 PEKHGDIF
+628 PDKTGEIL
-636 VNLHRDNGKFTLVV
+636 VNLKRDDGHFTLVV
-650 SDNGVGFPETVDFRN
+650 KDDGVGFPENVDFRN

-675 TLTDQLDGV
+675 TLTDQLEGQ

-695 KITFGEIKYKERA
+695 KITFAEIRYKERA